1 MTRPG
6 VTYFE
11 VATAAQEIIA
21 SGLEPTIERI
31 RAKLKTGSNSTI
43 GTHLRVFRTKQDPM
57 QQLAT
62 KEKIPEEL
70 IGLLKGLWERVILQ
84 AEVKIDSIKSESTSE
99 LEKNKQIIL
108 QLQNDNAKL
117 LQSETRFKNERDA
130 LAQEKSALEQIIHK
144 SASEIAATNARHDGL
159 LQQLSEKQSRVDE
172 LHKQNQQ
179 TQANLEH
186 YRAASLEQRQQELQ
200 RFENQTQ
207 TLSQNMQQL
216 KCENDALRQE
226 NNQMQ
231 KSHAELQSLQ
241 KNTHVELAKITK
253 NFEAVSAELIV
264 ANNAVVQKTES
275 QQHWQSQFEKIDTA
289 RNEQSKIMIDLQT
302 QNSLLNLQLEI
313 LKKELVDA
321 SQQNKILAHDK
332 WILGQEK
339 AQLFGQL
346 KQATVDFVKHENS
359 IQERV

>member
-84 AEVKIDSIKSESTSE
+84 ADVKVDSIKSESE
-99 LEKNKQIIL
+99 QALEQSKQTIL
-108 QLQNDNAKL
+108 QLQKSNTQL
-117 LQSETRFKNERDA
+117 SQSETRLKNERDA
-130 LAQEKSALEQIIHK
+130 LAQEKSALEQMIHK
-144 SASEIAATNARHDGL
+144 SASEMAAINARHDGL

-207 TLSQNMQQL
+207 ILSRTIQQL
-216 KCENDALRQE
+216 KFENDALKQQ
-226 NNQMQ
+226 NNQLQ
-231 KSHAELQSLQ
+231 QSHNELQSMH
-241 KNTHVELAKITK
+241 KNTQAELVKMTK
-253 NFEAVSAELIV
+253 SFESVSAELII
-264 ANNAVVQKTES
+264 ANNTVVQKTQS
-275 QQHWQSQFEKIDTA
+275 QQHWQSQFEKIDGS
-289 RNEQSKIMIDLQT
+289 REEQSKIIMDLKT
-302 QNSLLNLQLEI
+302 QNSVLNLQLTA
-313 LKKELVDA
+313 LQKELTEA
-321 SQQNKILAHDK
+321 AQQNKILAHDK

-346 KQATVDFVKHENS
+346 KQVTTGFAKHENT
-359 IQERV
+359 IQEAI